1 MEIEVQETEGNCMDK
16 VHSLEP
22 VTMDTITAK
31 LMTHIV
37 ATATERFGDEGKL
50 AVQTGV
56 QQVVEEQQTEV
67 DGLGEASLFS
77 FDKLFDA
84 EQIGK
89 TLDVYNTDLRNA
101 GREPYTMFAI
111 MAKLFAHIAKVM
123 VETYGKEQGE
133 RVMMDSV
140 GAFGEERG
148 RDIARRAAAVGK
160 PNTMENYLSN
170 YDMGRSE
177 LFEYETHFHP
187 KEIEQSFTKCAFA
200 EQWKKDGMEDY
211 GILYCHMIDPS
222 IAKGYNPNFEVV
234 HDQYVLREGTCH
246 FRFQMKDED
255 QRESEASE

>member
-1 MEIEVQETEGNCMDK
+1 MGEIKN
-16 VHSLEP
+16 LEP

-37 ATATERFGDEGKL
+37 ATATERFGEDGKS
-50 AVQTGV
+50 AVQAGV
-56 QQVVEEQQTEV
+56 QQVIDEQQAEMAGV
-67 DGLGEASLFS
+67 LQEDALFS
-77 FDKLFDA
+77 FDKLFDS
-84 EQIGK
+84 EQIEE
-89 TLDVYNTDLRNA
+89 TLRAYNAKREEAD
-101 GREPYTMFAI
+101 REPYTMFAI

-123 VETYGKEQGE
+123 VETFGKEEGE
-133 RVMMDSV
+133 QVMMDSV

-177 LFEYETHFHP
+177 LFEYETYFHP
-187 KEIEQSFTKCAFA
+187 TEIEQSFTKCAFA

-246 FRFQMKDED
+246 FRFQMKDEGGT
-255 QRESEASE
+255 SE

>member
-1 MEIEVQETEGNCMDK
+1 MDEITN
-16 VHSLEP
+16 LEP

-31 LMTHIV
+31 LMNHIV
-37 ATATERFGDEGKL
+37 ATATDRFGEEGKA
-50 AVQTGV
+50 AVQAGV
-56 QQVVEEQQTEV
+56 QQVVAEQRSEV
-67 DGLGEASLFS
+67 EGQLQKDALFS
-77 FDKLFDA
+77 YDKVFDA
-84 EQIGK
+84 GQIEK
-89 TLDVYNTDLRNA
+89 TLDAYNAQLEKA

-111 MAKLFAHIAKVM
+111 MAKLFAHIAKAM
-123 VETYGKEQGE
+123 VETFGKEEGE

-177 LFEYETHFHP
+177 LFEYETTFHP
-187 KEIEQSFTKCAFA
+187 TEIEQSFTKCAFA

-246 FRFQMKDED
+246 FRFQMKDGD
-255 QRESEASE
+255 QSESGTSE

>member
-1 MEIEVQETEGNCMDK
+1 MGQLKD
-16 VHSLEP
+16 LEP

-37 ATATERFGDEGKL
+37 ATATERFGVEGEK
-50 AVQTGV
+50 AVQLGV
-56 QQVVEEQQTEV
+56 QRVVEEQYKEV
-67 DGLGEASLFS
+67 EGLGGESLFS

-84 EQIGK
+84 ELIGK
-89 TLDVYNTDLRNA
+89 TLDAYNTHLITA

-123 VETYGKEQGE
+123 VETYDKQEGE
-133 RVMMDSV
+133 RAMMDSV
-140 GAFGEERG
+140 GTFGEERG

-177 LFEYETHFHP
+177 LFEYKTHFHP

-246 FRFQMKDED
+246 FRFQMKDEE
-255 QRESEASE
+255 QSESGASE

>member
-1 MEIEVQETEGNCMDK
+1 MGEVKN
-16 VHSLEP
+16 LEP

-31 LMTHIV
+31 LLTHIV
-37 ATATERFGDEGKL
+37 ATAMDRFGEEGKS
-50 AVQTGV
+50 AVQAGV
-56 QQVVEEQQTEV
+56 QRVVEDQQTEV
-67 DGLGEASLFS
+67 EGLGEASLFS
-77 FDKLFDA
+77 FSKLFDA

-89 TLDVYNTDLRNA
+89 TLDVYNTHLQTT

-123 VETYGKEQGE
+123 VETYGKEEGE

-148 RDIARRAAAVGK
+148 RDIALRAAAVGK

-246 FRFQMKDED
+246 FRFQMKDDE
-255 QRESEASE
+255 QSESGGSE